1 LIVCEAGWRAEKRA
15 TSSLIPLQGL
25 YFLPPFL
32 LALAAF
38 TSVLPDVPL
47 SAAGLLGVF
56 FFMAIDPQKKR
67 TIDPPDSNLCA
78 TGRLDKRIFSLLG
91 IEKID

>member
-1 LIVCEAGWRAEKRA
+1 
-15 TSSLIPLQGL
+15 
-25 YFLPPFL
+25 
-32 LALAAF
+32 
-38 TSVLPDVPL
+38 LPDVPL